1 MLNDLETKSP
11 DDENRTHC
19 SVWYSKKGGPY
30 IVLSSTC
37 THFGSWFKEEK
48 KIHLVMLCSF
58 IVLESFSRVHRVG
71 FFGGCGGGCKKHTKP
86 SVLDMYKKIKQ
97 MWAVPLLPDIW
108 WRWVCWTVLCIPHDE
123 IRRFSLHWYPH
134 NWITKSGLKNP
145 HQCTSI
151 FDAKVKQRMVHI
163 LLFCSV
169 LKLG

>member
-1 MLNDLETKSP
+1 MRTELTVQYDILKKVVPILFWAVHAHILDL
-11 DDENRTHC
+11 D
-19 SVWYSKKGGPY
+19 
-30 IVLSSTC
+30 L
-37 THFGSWFKEEK
+37 K

-86 SVLDMYKKIKQ
+86 RVLDMYKKIKQ